1 MKCFHY
7 TFLKMGQWGH
17 RGCWSV
23 TRGQSPAGTLRA
35 LPSPRA
41 RAPVRQGKE
50 EMRWWF
56 SRSTVSDSCNPLD
69 CSLPGSSALGI
80 LQARMQEWVTISS
93 SRIFLTQG
101 SNLHLLHCRWI
112 LHWLSHQG
120 SPPLA
125 ISGRRKQEQHN
136 CSTSDPSSTS
146 TPSPIQC
153 KGESS
158 CILVGVKIPID
169 SKG

>member
-56 SRSTVSDSCNPLD
+56 SRSVVSDSCNPLD
-69 CSLPGSSALGI
+69 CSPPGSSALGI

-93 SRIFLTQG
+93 SRGSSWLRDRTCISCTAGGFFTDWATREAHHGQFQEWGSKKSITAPHLTPLPLPLPPQ
-101 SNLHLLHCRWI
+101 SSVKE
-112 LHWLSHQG
+112 SH
-120 SPPLA
+120 P
-125 ISGRRKQEQHN
+125 
-136 CSTSDPSSTS
+136 
-146 TPSPIQC
+146 
-153 KGESS
+153 
-158 CILVGVKIPID
+158 VFW
-169 SKG
+169 